1 MRKILDL
8 LHPLVVQVYQKIF
21 YPTEPNLLGDRDLE
35 YAFISANLPSKKGKA
50 LDFGSSSS
58 PVGLIL
64 AEKGY
69 ETISLDL
76 RSHKFIYHHKHH
88 TFLKGDILEV
98 NFKDGEFDLIVN
110 CSTIEH
116 VGIPGRYGIKK
127 HQKNADLLAM
137 QKLSKILKDG
147 GIMLMTIPIGQDTV
161 FQPKLRVYGEM
172 RLPKLIKNFKI
183 LKCEYWT
190 KNSKNQ
196 WEKTTEKRALRLKP
210 SHNFCNI
217 GCFVLGKK

>member
-116 VGIPGRYGIKK
+116 VGT
-127 HQKNADLLAM
+127 
-137 QKLSKILKDG
+137 G
-147 GIMLMTIPIGQDTV
+147 GL
-161 FQPKLRVYGEM
+161 
-172 RLPKLIKNFKI
+172 
-183 LKCEYWT
+183 C
-190 KNSKNQ
+190 
-196 WEKTTEKRALRLKP
+196 
-210 SHNFCNI
+210 
-217 GCFVLGKK
+217 